1 MGRYRHKTVGT
12 RVLTTEIEFH
22 SPEGADLDTEVRI
35 CEPTTLCW
43 ISGQDIEK
51 FTEELQALITKYAI

>member
-12 RVLTTEIEFH
+12 KVLTTEIEFS
-22 SPEGADLDTEVRI
+22 SPDGGFDTEVRI
-35 CEPTTLCW
+35 PETTLCW